1 MSFDPVTTPLL
12 VTGVACAARV
22 AVSQTYQATRAS
34 RKWCC
39 MGKKDRPEPEEDV
52 SAPPEDASA
61 TLSLAALPSNVGADK
76 DEVLA
81 KNPGDELTL
90 PAPAPEE
97 EDTEDD
103 AEDTTVPTAVHES
116 PIKNPEGD
124 LALPPAPWPEE
135 EEEADYT
142 ADTDTTF
149 IDMMDQIAP
158 AAAAVARPDKNKLKF
173 KKGIPVKFKEDCAV
187 CSVCGIM

>member
-1 MSFDPVTTPLL
+1 MYEGDEADVAGNADNTTN
-12 VTGVACAARV
+12 
-22 AVSQTYQATRAS
+22 QAPA
-34 RKWCC
+34 
-39 MGKKDRPEPEEDV
+39 KDEEDDT
-52 SAPPEDASA
+52 SNKATIDTDED
-61 TLSLAALPSNVGADK
+61 
-76 DEVLA
+76 LA
-81 KNPGDELTL
+81 KNPGDELTP

-103 AEDTTVPTAVHES
+103 VADNTVPTAVHES

-124 LALPPAPWPEE
+124 LALLPAPWPEE
-135 EEEADYT
+135 EEVADYT
-142 ADTDTTF
+142 ADTATTF

-158 AAAAVARPDKNKLKF
+158 AAAAVARPDKIKLKF